1 MEERVSMLHGAGG
14 SVTQALIK
22 ELIISRFRNGTFE
35 VPLEA
40 LDDASVINDIVFK
53 TDSHAVY
60 PLFFPGGDI
69 GRLSICGTVND
80 ILMVGGSPL
89 ALSLGLILE
98 EGLEI
103 STLKRVLDSM
113 KSACDEAEVKIVT
126 GDTKVVEKGGLKQM
140 VTNTSGIGYRS
151 PFLDQNLEVVRSYRS
166 LKSRW
171 LLDSNI
177 LPGDK
182 IIVSGFIGD
191 HGVAVMSAR
200 QQYGLSSDIKSDM
213 QPLNHLAKSVLKV
226 GGVVAMKD
234 PTRGGLSNTLYEW
247 CEKSMVGIEI
257 DESKIPIREGV
268 RSACEILGINPL
280 EIGNEG
286 KAVLAVIPQKADAV
300 LDALKKTKEGAD
312 AEIIG
317 EASSHFDKVVMKTA
331 VGGRRILPKPRG
343 DPIPRIC

>member
-14 SVTQALIK
+14 AVTQALIR
-22 ELIISRFRNGTFE
+22 ELIVSRFHNDRFE

-69 GRLSICGTVND
+69 GRLSVCGTVND
-80 ILMVGGSPL
+80 ILMIGGSPL
-89 ALSLGLILE
+89 ALSLGLIME

-103 STLKRVLDSM
+103 SILKRVLDSM
-113 KSACDEAEVKIVT
+113 KHACDEAKVKVVT

-140 VTNTSGIGYRS
+140 VTNTSGIGYRNH
-151 PFLDQNLEVVRSYRS
+151 FLDQNLEVVKSYRS

-171 LLDSNI
+171 LLDSNL

-191 HGVAVMSAR
+191 HGIAVMSAR
-200 QQYGLSSDIKSDM
+200 QQYGLSSNIRSDM
-213 QPLNHLAKSVLKV
+213 QPLNHLVNSALRE

-247 CEKSMVGIEI
+247 CEKSMVGIEV

-268 RSACEILGINPL
+268 KSACEILGINPL

-286 KAVLAVIPQKADAV
+286 KAVLAVIPQKAESV
-300 LDALKKTKEGAD
+300 LDTLRKTKEGAN

-317 EASSHFDKVVMKTA
+317 EVLSRSDKVVMKTA
-331 VGGRRILPKPRG
+331 IGGRRILQKPRG